1 MAVNV
6 KVRNQKQIIV
16 PIRFTR
22 AVTGAPVA
30 DAPDVDDRGFIPG
43 ARPATW
49 GHAPYRG
56 AMVGIT
62 EGDTV
67 RVKVLREDLDA
78 AAPLA
83 VTSTAPTI
91 CSVEDPPAG
100 GLLAADGIFKIKGVV
115 DVVSTPV
122 KIQVRLGDATGPV
135 MGELEPHIFQLKTLR
150 IRVHLVTINGATTVR
165 TAASMVP
172 VVQEINRIWRPVGI
186 EFEYDPAL
194 TVPEAVNGFA
204 NAGQITTDLANNS
217 FAEFSTVVNLHPDPN
232 RINIYCVQQ
241 LNEAFGM
248 TFDNT
253 NARPRGYGI
262 AIGDDSVPNSN
273 AHELCHYLDN
283 PEHAT
288 EDATRTAVRQDIWVR
303 RRVMSAPNPYPNSA
317 PAYRNNV
324 GYGANTRGAQISI
337 KDLAGDPWD
346 GEQNRARVR
355 ARNPF

>member
-1 MAVNV
+1 MAIQV

-30 DAPDVDDRGFIPG
+30 DAPDVDDRGFDPG
-43 ARPATW
+43 TRPGTW
-49 GHAPYRG
+49 GHAVYRG

-62 EGDTV
+62 QGDTV
-67 RVKVLREDLDA
+67 RVKVLREDIEDG
-78 AAPLA
+78 APLF
-83 VTSTAPTI
+83 VTSTAPNI
-91 CSVEDPPAG
+91 ASVEDPPG
-100 GLLAADGIFKIKGVV
+100 GGPLGGDGIFKIKGVV

-122 KIQVRLGDATGPV
+122 KIQVRLGGAAGPV
-135 MGELEPHIFQLKTLR
+135 LGELEPHIFQLKTLR
-150 IRVHLVTINGATTVR
+150 VRFHLVTINGVATTR
-165 TAASMVP
+165 TAASLVP
-172 VVQEINRIWRPVGI
+172 VMEEINRIWRPVGI
-186 EFEYDPAL
+186 EYEYDQTL
-194 TVPEAVNGFA
+194 TLNEAVNGFA
-204 NAGQITTDLANNS
+204 VAGQITTNLAANQ
-217 FAEFSTVVNLHPDPN
+217 FAEFSTIVNLHPDPN
-232 RINIYCVQQ
+232 RINIYCVHV

-253 NARPRGYGI
+253 NARPTGYGI
-262 AIGDDSVPNSN
+262 AIGDDSGSNSN

-317 PAYRNNV
+317 PAYRNDI
-324 GYGANTRGAQISI
+324 GYGAQVRGAQISI